1 MLCRDCYAPMVGVMS
16 FSKDKHEKFCRCI
29 KCMSE
34 TRHMKLN
41 DKELNFGEILHR
53 EISKGGKRKW
63 K

>member
-1 MLCRDCYAPMVGVMS
+1 MVICRNCYAPMVGVMS

-41 DKELNFGEILHR
+41 DEELNFGKVLHR
-53 EISKGGKRKW
+53 ETNKKK
-63 K
+63 